1 MTDLIIE
8 DKQLYMLADREFYE
22 PISRYVPQL
31 ADYHQPL
38 SRILPEAW
46 ALRRYGLWWDCSRQ
60 DAEVPAQGWKIHLSA
75 TPAHSPAIL
84 MTAARILF
92 EHGVPFK
99 FVADRMLLMMVNNK
113 RWSRGSAGK
122 FITAYPRDDAQ
133 CGALLEELHAATI
146 GYWGPYILS
155 DRRFRSSRIVH
166 YRYGGL
172 LSSRR
177 MDESGRA
184 IYVIKNGRGEYVD
197 DERTPYFKLPE
208 GISDPFAEPDAV
220 AVDGGEPGTL
230 KKGRYEIRSVLV
242 YSNSGG
248 VYLALDRQTSRQVV
262 IKEGRPYTNVSSRG
276 LDAVQLLKKEHR
288 LLQVLEDTGVAPK
301 PLDFFIDWEHAYLV
315 EEYLDDCVTLR
326 TYAARINLL
335 LRTRAGIEDSRI
347 YFEKF
352 RSIFA
357 DIAKTVRVLHSRKI
371 IFSDLSVAN
380 IMISEGDDDAVGVKL
395 IDFEGAY
402 EEDVDVPT
410 HLFTPGFSPASADE
424 RGWSTKEDDYY
435 ALGGLMLA
443 GLFPINSILTLNR
456 VAHESYLDAIEA
468 DFGLPATI
476 ATLIRDLLSG
486 QPARYPPID
495 RIIEVLTEPHEPVAP
510 RIGTREFDAL
520 DPRNALEA
528 ILGYARSVA
537 DFDRTDRLFPAD
549 SAVYS
554 TNPLSIAHGA
564 CGVAFVMHRVNG
576 HVAPEVI
583 EWIRSQPMDSAT
595 YATGLYSGLSGIAWS
610 MLEMGMEQ
618 EAFDVLSKCDGHHL
632 LFRSANLFNGAAGW
646 GMTQLRFFLHT
657 GDRVHLDAAI
667 TAGRHLVAS
676 RQVDESVDG
685 SYWATGDGISAS
697 LGHGAAGIA
706 LFLLYLHLSSGDDEF
721 LETGL
726 SAMRW
731 VSSKSSGNPDGA
743 LTWIARENTPSQTPY
758 WRWGSSGIGRVALRY
773 WAATGDPRFA
783 DMIERIHID
792 CDRKYTIFPGYFFGV
807 SGIADMYLDMARFER
822 WSEVS
827 SMTVRKLLSGCMLF
841 AMRREGGIAFPGESL
856 NRISCDFGTGGAGIA
871 LVIHRHMT
879 RCGASFMLD
888 ELIPG
893 WRPQDRAD

>member
-22 PISRYVPQL
+22 PVSRYVPQL
-31 ADYHQPL
+31 SDYHQPL
-38 SRILPEAW
+38 SRILPDAW
-46 ALRRYGLWWDCSRQ
+46 ALRRYSLWWDCSRSG
-60 DAEVPAQGWKIHLSA
+60 AEIPPQGWKIHLSA

-84 MTAARILF
+84 VTAARILF
-92 EHGVPFK
+92 EHDVPFK

-113 RWSRGSAGK
+113 RWARGSAGK
-122 FITAYPRDDAQ
+122 FITAYPANDAQ
-133 CGALLEELHAATI
+133 CGRLLDELHAATI

-155 DRRFRSSRIVH
+155 DRRYRNSRVVH

-177 MDESGRA
+177 LDESGRA
-184 IYVIKNGRGEYVD
+184 VHVIKNGKGEYID
-197 DERTPYFKLPE
+197 DERTPYFRLPE
-208 GISDPFAEPDAV
+208 GISDPFSEPEAV
-220 AVDGGEPGTL
+220 AADSGEPGTL
-230 KKGRYEIRSVLV
+230 KKGRYQIQSVLV

-248 VYLALDRQTSRQVV
+248 VYLALDRQTGRKVV

-288 LLQVLEDTGVAPK
+288 LLQVLADTGVAPA

-326 TYAARINLL
+326 AYAARINLL
-335 LRTRAGIEDSRI
+335 LRTRAEIEDSRT
-347 YFEKF
+347 YFETF
-352 RSIFA
+352 RTIFA
-357 DIAKTVRVLHSRKI
+357 EIARAVRLLHERRI

-380 IMISEGDDDAVGVKL
+380 IMVRENDDGRIGIRL

-410 HLFTPGFSPASADE
+410 HLFTPGFSPAVADE
-424 RGWSTKEDDYY
+424 RGWSKKEDDYY

-468 DFGLPATI
+468 DFGLPPTI
-476 ATLIRDLLSG
+476 ASLIRDLLSG
-486 QPARYPPID
+486 EPSRYPPID
-495 RIIEVLTEPHEPVAP
+495 RIIEVLTETHEPVAP

-520 DPRNALEA
+520 DPEEVLRE

-537 DFDRTDRLFPAD
+537 DYERTDRLFPAD
-549 SAVYS
+549 PAVFA

-564 CGVAFVMHRVNG
+564 CGVAYVMHRVEG
-576 HVAPEVI
+576 QVAPAVL
-583 EWIRSQPMDSAT
+583 EWIRSQPIHFGT

-610 MLEMGMEQ
+610 MLEMGMER
-618 EAFDVLSKCDGHHL
+618 EAFDALSRCDGHHL
-632 LFRSANLFNGAAGW
+632 LFRSANLFNGVAGW

-657 GDRVHLDAAI
+657 GDRRHLDAAI
-667 TAGRHLVAS
+667 RAGRELLAS
-676 RQVDESVDG
+676 RQVDASSDG
-685 SYWATGDGISAS
+685 CYWTTGDGISAS
-697 LGHGAAGIA
+697 LGHGASGIA
-706 LFLLYLHLSSGDDEF
+706 LFLLYLSLASGEDDF
-721 LETGL
+721 LNTGL

-731 VSSKSSGNPDGA
+731 VSAKSSGNSDGA
-743 LTWIARENTPSQTPY
+743 LTWVARENTPSQTPY

-773 WAATGDPRFA
+773 WAVTGDAGFA
-783 DMIERIHID
+783 DMIDRIHID

-807 SGIADMYLDMARFER
+807 SGIAEMYLDMARFER
-822 WSEVS
+822 WSDVS
-827 SMTVRKLLSGCMLF
+827 AITVRKLLSGCMLF
-841 AMRREGGIAFPGESL
+841 AMRRPGGIAFPGESL

-879 RCGASFMLD
+879 GCGASFMLD
-888 ELIPG
+888 ALIPG
-893 WRPQDRAD
+893 WRQEDRAD